1 MSHSAGTPATAM
13 PDVGRTVTVGG
24 RDWVPWVVAL
34 AASAAYSVISIMYYL
49 RLDPGSYDLAIFTEY
64 VKQYAHLHAPIVDV
78 KAPGFDLLG
87 DHFHPIV
94 ALIGPFWL
102 FAASPVTLLV
112 AQALLMALSVIPVS
126 RAAAEL
132 LGRTASRWIAVAYAF
147 SWGLQTMAW
156 FDFHELAFAVPL
168 LALSLSALVRG
179 RIRAAVLWA
188 MPLVFVKE
196 DQGFTVAVIGL
207 LLLGSAWTT
216 RRRARQAAT
225 VQDAGSG
232 EEQSR
237 PAGLSG
243 RWWPGLF
250 LVVWGIGCSVITIE
264 LIIPHFNPAH
274 IYYYWGE
281 GGVVGGNNQGWS
293 ALPGQLVHGYPG
305 KLETLVQ
312 LLLPVA
318 FLALRSPVGLI
329 AVPNLALRYVNTN
342 SNYWGPWFHYN
353 APLMP
358 ILFIA
363 AIDALRRLREA
374 EAVAAVRPRYRRLV
388 AGTIRYAPA
397 AMVAI
402 AVALAF
408 RFPLNQLW
416 NPRQYTTTP
425 VIRAEKTAIGKVP
438 AGTTVE
444 ASTAVAASLAAR
456 DDTFLLDTPD
466 DPAPRYIVFDDT
478 ANPWAPTRANA
489 PRYIRRLHPKASYQQ
504 IYLADGVYV
513 FRRSGPGPS

>member
-1 MSHSAGTPATAM
+1 M
-13 PDVGRTVTVGG
+13 PGPHG
-24 RDWVPWVVAL
+24 DWVPWTVAL
-34 AASAAYSVISIMYYL
+34 AAWASYSVISITYYV

-78 KAPGFDLLG
+78 KAPGFNLLG

-94 ALIGPFWL
+94 ALVAPFWL
-102 FAASPVTLLV
+102 LAASPVTLLV

-126 RAAAEL
+126 RGASEL

-179 RIRAAVLWA
+179 RIRATVLWA
-188 MPLVFVKE
+188 MPLVLVKE
-196 DQGFTVAVIGL
+196 DQGFTVAAIGL
-207 LLLGSAWTT
+207 LLLGSAWTA

-225 VQDAGSG
+225 VQAAGSR
-232 EEQSR
+232 EELSQ
-237 PAGLSG
+237 PAGLAG
-243 RWWPGLF
+243 RWWPGLL
-250 LVVWGIGCSVITIE
+250 LVVWGIGWSVITIE
-264 LIIPHFNPAH
+264 LIIPHFNPGH
-274 IYYYWGE
+274 IYSYWGE

-305 KLETLVQ
+305 KLETLLQ

-318 FLALRSPVGLI
+318 FLALRSPVGLV
-329 AVPNLALRYVNTN
+329 AVPNLVLRFINTN
-342 SNYWGPWFHYN
+342 SNYWGPWYHYN

-363 AIDALRRLREA
+363 AIDALRRFREA
-374 EAVAAVRPRYRRLV
+374 EAAAEGAESPRHRRLV
-388 AGTIRYAPA
+388 AGAIRYAPV
-397 AMVAI
+397 AMAAI
-402 AVALAF
+402 AVVLAF

-416 NPRQYTTTP
+416 NPQQYTTTP
-425 VIRAEKTAIGKVP
+425 VIQAEKTAIGRVP

-456 DDTFLLDTPD
+456 DDTFLLDTPG
-466 DPAPRYIVFDDT
+466 DPAPRYIVFDDN
-478 ANPWAPTRANA
+478 ANPWAPKQANA
-489 PRYIRRLHPKASYQQ
+489 ARYIRRLHPKAAYQQ
-504 IYLADGVYV
+504 IYLANGVYV
-513 FRRSGPGPS
+513 FRRSGAATS